1 MVACCCVASLL
12 IPATLTNLDLG
23 STSGQALTARGM
35 AFRPVGAGQF
45 AAVTGLCAAIGPDA
59 SVIILDPMAA
69 GQFAQVTRGLC
80 DTPTAVMDRPTPA
93 TVGAVVTGIERA
105 GRRPVLLAQDAAEL
119 APYGGVPEQVVNLAT
134 TQDARTL
141 TAPPTRTWPIR
152 YTVWMS
158 QPTTA
163 VAGGPA

>member
-1 MVACCCVASLL
+1 MV
-12 IPATLTNLDLG
+12 
-23 STSGQALTARGM
+23 
-35 AFRPVGAGQF
+35 
-45 AAVTGLCAAIGPDA
+45 
-59 SVIILDPMAA
+59 ILDPMTAD
-69 GQFAQVTRGLC
+69 QFAQVTRGLC

-93 TVGAVVTGIERA
+93 TVGAVVSGIERV

-119 APYGGVPEQVVNLAT
+119 APYGGVPQQVVNLA
-134 TQDARTL
+134 DHAGCPTL

-163 VAGGPA
+163 VPGGPA